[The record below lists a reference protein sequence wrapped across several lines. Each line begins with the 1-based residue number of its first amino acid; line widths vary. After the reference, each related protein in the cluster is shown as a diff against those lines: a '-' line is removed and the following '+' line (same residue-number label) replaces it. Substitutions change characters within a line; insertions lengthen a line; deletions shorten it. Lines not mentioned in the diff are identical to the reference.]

1 MGYSDKWESLSAA
14 TERLMQSTGCSQE
27 QGRWDLGRAISDGV
41 IGVRAKLASHDIRP
55 LKSTTVVF
63 GNQLRIPTDLKPEDF
78 NWQTSQPVKP
88 WFLCDVPRHHHGPWQ
103 LAHIEVSSSDV
114 TAKLLSQPTANP
126 SAAESDKQ
134 PKQNHR
140 ESPQLKAAQI
150 AINGLWPKGVPPQH
164 VLRNDLF
171 VSQVNKGLKQNGWGE
186 VSRDTILR
194 AAGRRK

>member
-1 MGYSDKWESLSAA
+1 MTYTPQWESLCAA
-14 TERLMQSTGCSQE
+14 TDRLAKASGCSQE
-27 QGRWDLGRAISDGV
+27 QARSDLCRALSDGV
-41 IGVRAKLASHDIRP
+41 IDIHAKLQRHDIRP
-55 LKSTTVVF
+55 LKST
-63 GNQLRIPTDLKPEDF
+63 RIVSGKELQTPTDLKPDDIDWP
-78 NWQTSQPVKP
+78 NSRPVKP